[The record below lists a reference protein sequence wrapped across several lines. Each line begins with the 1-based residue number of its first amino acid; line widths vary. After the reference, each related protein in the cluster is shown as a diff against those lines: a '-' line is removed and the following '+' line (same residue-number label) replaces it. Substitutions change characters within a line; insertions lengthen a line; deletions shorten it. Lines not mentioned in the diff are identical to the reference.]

1 MQRILL
7 VANDLPYPPNH
18 GAAIDMWGHIQ
29 SLKQLDYVVDLVVT
43 TNQMPSATSL
53 EAIGK
58 DVDQLFLVERQR
70 GWISAAG
77 AEPFQVRSRA
87 GLATVPL
94 SREYAAVI
102 LMAEHV
108 APILQ
113 NQSLHAKKRILR
125 LHNNETRFFWELA
138 KSSKGAFHKLF
149 CLSEA
154 IKFKTLSPR
163 VMAECDALWFISD
176 YEYRDHV
183 RRSPSDSKKSFLV
196 PPYVNVKGMRSQP
209 LKGQKV
215 IFIGTLALAN
225 NASGVE
231 WYVSNVHSSLSDVK
245 DYEFV
250 VAGNTRGTSNQLLRR
265 IVNSHQNIC
274 LHENPENIQ
283 HLYCDATVFVNPVFR
298 GAGLKMKTID
308 AIQAGLPIVTTSIG
322 IEGTG
327 LIHGK
332 HLLVADTPGEFAECI
347 RRMFNDKTMA
357 RELVLSAQEY
367 IAREFDQRRII
378 EASLSALM

>member
-1 MQRILL
+1 
-7 VANDLPYPPNH
+7 
-18 GAAIDMWGHIQ
+18 
-29 SLKQLDYVVDLVVT
+29 
-43 TNQMPSATSL
+43 
-53 EAIGK
+53 
-58 DVDQLFLVERQR
+58 
-70 GWISAAG
+70 
-77 AEPFQVRSRA
+77 
-87 GLATVPL
+87 
-94 SREYAAVI
+94 
-102 LMAEHV
+102 
-108 APILQ
+108 
-113 NQSLHAKKRILR
+113 
-125 LHNNETRFFWELA
+125 
-138 KSSKGAFHKLF
+138 
-149 CLSEA
+149 
-154 IKFKTLSPR
+154 
-163 VMAECDALWFISD
+163 
-176 YEYRDHV
+176 
-183 RRSPSDSKKSFLV
+183 LV

-231 WYVSNVHSSLSDVK
+231 WYVSNVHSSLSDVE

-250 VAGNTRGTSNQLLRR
+250 VAGNTRGTSNQLLRK